1 MEIIRDITAMQQF
14 AASLPS
20 EGRRLGL
27 VPTMGSLH
35 QGHLSLI
42 RLLEGRCDLKAASI
56 FVNPI
61 QFGRGEDFERY
72 PRNEAR
78 DFALLTEAGCELVF
92 CPQPEDMYA
101 QGFQTHIEVEGLSQ
115 PLCGAFRPGHFR
127 GVATVVLKLFTITR
141 CAVAAFGLKDYQQA
155 MVIKQMVSDLNLSVD
170 LVFGET
176 LREPDGLAMSSRN
189 AYLSQEE
196 RRIAVAVPRSLEWA
210 RRELDGGECNPES
223 LKQGMGKILTSSGQV
238 RVQYVEVADPDTLL
252 PLERIAGRALL
263 VLAVYVGKS
272 RLIDNTVAGPGS
284 GAKPI
289 AGVSV

>member
-1 MEIIRDITAMQQF
+1 MEIIRDIKAMQQF

-42 RLLEGRCDLKAASI
+42 RLLEGQCDLKAASI

-78 DFALLTEAGCELVF
+78 DFALLSEAGCELVF

-115 PLCGAFRPGHFR
+115 PLCGAFRP
-127 GVATVVLKLFTITR
+127 AIS
-141 CAVAAFGLKDYQQA
+141 A
-155 MVIKQMVSDLNLSVD
+155 
-170 LVFGET
+170 E
-176 LREPDGLAMSSRN
+176 
-189 AYLSQEE
+189 
-196 RRIAVAVPRSLEWA
+196 
-210 RRELDGGECNPES
+210 
-223 LKQGMGKILTSSGQV
+223 
-238 RVQYVEVADPDTLL
+238 LL
-252 PLERIAGRALL
+252 PWC
-263 VLAVYVGKS
+263 
-272 RLIDNTVAGPGS
+272 
-284 GAKPI
+284 
-289 AGVSV
+289 

>member
-78 DFALLTEAGCELVF
+78 DFALLSEAGCELVF
-92 CPQPEDMYA
+92 CPQPEDMYP
-101 QGFQTHIEVEGLSQ
+101 QGFQTHIEVEALSQ